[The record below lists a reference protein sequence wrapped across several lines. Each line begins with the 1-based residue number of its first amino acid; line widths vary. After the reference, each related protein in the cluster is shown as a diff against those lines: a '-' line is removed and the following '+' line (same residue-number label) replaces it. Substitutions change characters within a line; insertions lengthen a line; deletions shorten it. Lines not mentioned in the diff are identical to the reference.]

1 MIITTHFHGILADWV
16 GTPSAVF
23 DLSAGATVADL
34 MHEIGC
40 RYQRNMPEQLWDRE
54 TDSFKKQVRAQGTAI
69 TYNDLNMPLGKGEE
83 ITFMLLIAGG

>member
-1 MIITTHFHGILADWV
+1 
-16 GTPSAVF
+16 
-23 DLSAGATVADL
+23 
-34 MHEIGC
+34 
-40 RYQRNMPEQLWDRE
+40 MPEQLWDRE

>member
-34 MHEIGC
+34 MHEIGR
-40 RYQRNMPEQLWDRE
+40 RYQRNMPEQLWDRK
-54 TDSFKKQVRAQGTAI
+54 TDSFKKQVCAQGTAI
-69 TYNDLNMPLGKGEE
+69 TYTNLNMPLGKGEE